1 MIRRGWTGEPPRQA
15 PAAMRRIDRD
25 RERRPQRFEALSDR
39 TDHLGLG
46 QIAPI
51 LPSRHRVDRD
61 HPTNAGLVPE
71 LGVVLDR
78 FVSDRDHAVAPRDQ
92 FVARLVAEQAD
103 ASSEPPS
110 GLLADPRPGTLEG
123 RDVGDAGLLDER
135 RDGGRM
141 PRVACLHAEQQ
152 RGSPARVD
160 DRRGGGDR
168 GGASGSIR
176 KRTTELERRIARVVG
191 KPDIPRQRDEG
202 RAGPPALRGEDS
214 LADDLAQLLRRADL
228 AAVLGDRPHERDRIE
243 RLVGRLHALL

>member
-1 MIRRGWTGEPPRQA
+1 
-15 PAAMRRIDRD
+15 
-25 RERRPQRFEALSDR
+25 
-39 TDHLGLG
+39 
-46 QIAPI
+46 
-51 LPSRHRVDRD
+51 
-61 HPTNAGLVPE
+61 
-71 LGVVLDR
+71 
-78 FVSDRDHAVAPRDQ
+78 
-92 FVARLVAEQAD
+92 
-103 ASSEPPS
+103 
-110 GLLADPRPGTLEG
+110 
-123 RDVGDAGLLDER
+123 
-135 RDGGRM
+135 M

-202 RAGPPALRGEDS
+202 RAGPPALRGADR

-243 RLVGRLHALL
+243 RLVGRLHALLERNFAADGEHRIAFGRGGGEAGDEIADPGSGCRDRHAAASGHAPHRRRHERRVLLMTAQHQFDLRVEQRFEDAVDLRAGDSKAWVTPRFSSIRTSCCAVDGVVAGASGMRCSLLGDASDGWSAAWARVCVAS